1 MGHSGMSHSL
11 RGIQPNEIEHE
22 WSRFWPLLVLAE
34 KYNAGVPIDKENT
47 LKAIINGDVQA
58 WVCGDYEIV
67 FTTTIYNTP
76 MGKTLEFVAIGGKNV
91 ENWLWCIDKVA
102 EWATQLDCKRL
113 LASGRKGWTRVL
125 QKAGFETVSY
135 VNERLL

>member
-1 MGHSGMSHSL
+1 MSFI
-11 RGIQPNEIEHE
+11 RGIQPHEIDAV
-22 WSRFWPLLVLAE
+22 WPQFWALLSLAE
-34 KYNAGVPIDKENT
+34 EYNAGVPIEEENT
-47 LKAIINGDVQA
+47 LKAIKAGEVQA
-58 WVCGDYEIV
+58 WVCGDFEIA

-76 MGKTLEFVAIGGKNV
+76 RGKTLEFVAIGGKNV
-91 ENWLWCIDKVA
+91 QEWLWVIDKVA
-102 EWATQLDCKRL
+102 IWAAELDCKRL